1 MCLNPK
7 WIYKKGF
14 YKEDN
19 YRGKKGEFYEL
30 GTYSKCGCCE
40 QCINEKSNNWAIRN
54 HYESMG
60 TKRKAFITLTY
71 ENNPYI
77 LVRKDFQDFMKRLR
91 INLDRSTGEKIRF
104 FEAGEYGTLRG
115 RPHGHI
121 IIYGWDDP
129 SMKYK
134 GINESGNLYYTSELI
149 QDTWGLGRT
158 SIQEF
163 VDEEIPYTALYTTPK
178 ETFSKAYKLTRPKI
192 HQIEGLLKNNR
203 MPRNQRLNLY
213 EELDKAYREM
223 ENEKKEYYLV
233 KEFNSW
239 SIALGW
245 EEFKKQYDKAEK
257 KCFEEYFGD
266 KIFVTPT
273 PWVKKLANMGD
284 KYAAEEMFKREKMI
298 KQAATE
304 EEERINNLNKV
315 NMRKKEA
322 IIKWGDEKT
331 KITINL

>member
-7 WIYKKGF
+7 WIYKRGF
-14 YKEDN
+14 YKETN
-19 YRGKKGEFYEL
+19 YRGKKGQFYEL
-30 GTYSKCGCCE
+30 GTYSKCGVCE
-40 QCINEKSNNWAIRN
+40 QCINSKANDWAIRN
-54 HYESMG
+54 HYEAQG

-91 INLDRSTGEKIRF
+91 INLDRSSGEKIRF

-134 GINESGNLYYTSELI
+134 GINERGNLYYTSEII
-149 QDTWGLGRT
+149 QDTWGMGRT

-163 VDEEIPYTALYTTPK
+163 ADNEIPYTALYTTPK
-178 ETFSKAYKLTRPKI
+178 EQFSKAYKLTRPKI
-192 HQIEGLLKNNR
+192 HQIEGLLKNNK
-203 MPRNQRLNLY
+203 MGITQRNNLY
-213 EELDKAYREM
+213 KELDEAYKEM
-223 ENEKKEYYLV
+223 EKEKKEYYLV
-233 KEFNSW
+233 KEFNAW

-245 EEFKKQYDKAEK
+245 EEFKKQYDKSEK
-257 KCFEEYFGD
+257 KCFEEYFND
-266 KIFVTPT
+266 KVFITPT

-284 KYAAEEMFKREKMI
+284 KYAIQEMFKRETMI
-298 KQAATE
+298 KQAKNETQ
-304 EEERINNLNKV
+304 ERINNEIKV
-315 NMRKKEA
+315 NQRKKEQ

-331 KITINL
+331 KITMDL